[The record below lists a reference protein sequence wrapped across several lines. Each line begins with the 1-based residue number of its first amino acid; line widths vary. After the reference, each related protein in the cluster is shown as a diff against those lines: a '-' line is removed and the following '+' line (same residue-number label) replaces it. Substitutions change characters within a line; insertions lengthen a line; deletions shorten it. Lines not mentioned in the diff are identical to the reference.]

1 MQELAGSGGL
11 GGIAEAEEKD
21 ACCSSAA
28 DCEAGKVG
36 EHCNR
41 SI

>member
-1 MQELAGSGGL
+1 MQEPADSGGL
-11 GGIAEAEEKD
+11 DGIAEAEEMD

-28 DCEAGKVG
+28 DCEAGTVG

>member
-1 MQELAGSGGL
+1 MQEPADSGGL
-11 GGIAEAEEKD
+11 DGIAEAEEKD